1 MKQFESA
8 CALATGQ
15 TGGHNVAETSSV
27 PAIYW
32 HRELPPLDAV
42 VLDEHFVDAASLR
55 VPGTLAHRDELWTHC
70 YQDLMRQA
78 CARLRQEIAR
88 LDGRYAHVLEESIDS
103 RHDDAT
109 GESWLSG
116 RFRYTLMR

>member
-8 CALATGQ
+8 CALVTEQ
-15 TGGHNVAETSSV
+15 TDSHNVAETSGV
-27 PAIYW
+27 PTIYW

-42 VLDEHFVDAASLR
+42 VLDEYFVDAASTR
-55 VPGTLAHRDELWTHC
+55 VPGTLAHRDELWTVC

-78 CARLRQEIAR
+78 CVRLHQEIAR
-88 LDGRYAHVLEESIDS
+88 LGGRYAHVLEESIDS
-103 RHDDAT
+103 RHDDAS

-116 RFRYTLMR
+116 RFRYALMR